1 MKQVAVAFVAGVVF
15 AVGLGLSGM
24 TNPEKIL
31 GFLVVTGR
39 WDPSLLLV
47 MGGAVA
53 VHFGFAQWALRARK
67 PLLGGAFELPSRAQ
81 IDGRLVV
88 GSILF
93 GVGWGAIGYCPGPA
107 IVDLVAPSPSL
118 LVFVAAMVSGIA
130 AHRYGR
136 WESVVGRAEPANGR
150 AH

>member
-1 MKQVAVAFVAGVVF
+1 MRQTAVAFVAGVVF

-31 GFLVVTGR
+31 GFLDVAGR

-67 PLLGGAFELPSRAQ
+67 PLLEEAFELPSRAQ
-81 IDGRLVV
+81 VDGSLVV
-88 GSILF
+88 GSVLF

-107 IVDLVAPSPSL
+107 IVDLVSPSPSL
-118 LVFVAAMVSGIA
+118 AVFVVAMVSGIA

-136 WESVVGRAEPANGR
+136 WDSVVRHAEPAGGR